1 MAAQVENKLGGNIQ
15 ERTKQPERSLAQ
27 PIPPAVS
34 FMEVVHE
41 APRLMELMTPEC
53 LKALTA
59 TCTQL
64 RRDFRHRV
72 TTITMTNEQDQ
83 AMLFADKW
91 PRLVMVVISNAFS
104 LEERLTTLRERLT
117 TRKVGVKFTPYLSK
131 REWATIM
138 HIRVEE
144 DDVIEFESSFNQSE
158 AFVVRARHQSS
169 QDMNIKTYGV
179 ALARLATKCETKARR
194 LSLTSQSADL
204 NPFKHLHMSGWPCL
218 KRIDCFGECGNKLP
232 VCCFWGG
239 HLPNLQ
245 NVYMVHCRLGADI
258 VQPLVST
265 CPHLCNLTLT
275 ECKVD
280 ATALACLS
288 QASFSRL
295 GYLSINTTP
304 QGCHNISMRKKPA
317 FPLFS

>member
-1 MAAQVENKLGGNIQ
+1 
-15 ERTKQPERSLAQ
+15 
-27 PIPPAVS
+27 
-34 FMEVVHE
+34 MEAVHE
-41 APRLMELMTPEC
+41 APRLMESMTPEC

-91 PRLVMVVISNAFS
+91 PRLVMVVISSAFS
-104 LEERLTTLRERLT
+104 LEERLTMLCERLR
-117 TRKVGVKFTPYLSK
+117 TRKAGVKFTPYLSK

-138 HIRVEE
+138 RIRVEE
-144 DDVIEFESSFNQSE
+144 DDLTDLTDLESSFNESE
-158 AFVVRARHQSS
+158 AFVVRARHQ
-169 QDMNIKTYGV
+169 DMNIKAYGV
-179 ALARLATKCETKARR
+179 ALARLATKWEAKARR
-194 LSLTSQSADL
+194 LFLTSQSADL
-204 NPFKHLHMSGWPCL
+204 NPFKHLHMSGWPWL
-218 KRIDCFGECGNKLP
+218 ERIDCSGECGNKLP

-245 NVYMVHCRLGADI
+245 NVNMVHCCLGAII

-280 ATALACLS
+280 AAALACLS
-288 QASFSRL
+288 QACFSKL
-295 GYLSINTTP
+295 GNLSISTTP
-304 QGCHNISMRKKPA
+304 QGCHNISMRKKPT